1 MHDKRNN
8 AHLGNW
14 MAFGKSL
21 NLHAANARCH
31 IDCQASFQPKK
42 KKAIWEAMLQESAF
56 DSIVQSFP
64 LYQLNEQDSK
74 ANFFLARIELM

>member
-8 AHLGNW
+8 AHLENW
-14 MAFGKSL
+14 MALGKSL

-31 IDCQASFQPKK
+31 IDCQASFQQKKKK

-56 DSIVQSFP
+56 DSIVQSFSA
-64 LYQLNEQDSK
+64 LST
-74 ANFFLARIELM
+74 

>member
-21 NLHAANARCH
+21 NLHEANARCH
-31 IDCQASFQPKK
+31 IDCLASF
-42 KKAIWEAMLQESAF
+42 
-56 DSIVQSFP
+56 
-64 LYQLNEQDSK
+64 
-74 ANFFLARIELM
+74 

>member
-1 MHDKRNN
+1 MKLMRGVT
-8 AHLGNW
+8 LIVW
-14 MAFGKSL
+14 LLFS
-21 NLHAANARCH
+21 
-31 IDCQASFQPKK
+31 QKK
-42 KKAIWEAMLQESAF
+42 QAIWEAMLQESAF